1 MEASG
6 LAITVSVKGEIRQ
19 APDSFC
25 KVCEGPDTAGAWAV
39 ARYSFQ
45 DAGRVSGEHRGRE
58 SHGGADPEVTNSAT
72 GLIRGTDGE
81 SQQKAGLDVP
91 EGG

>member
-39 ARYSFQ
+39 A
-45 DAGRVSGEHRGRE
+45 
-58 SHGGADPEVTNSAT
+58 
-72 GLIRGTDGE
+72 
-81 SQQKAGLDVP
+81 
-91 EGG
+91 